1 MKYVLMFAGSV
12 DEQEAWEKM
21 PESTR
26 AAGYE
31 RVNQWFEEHSRAG
44 RITGGAEL
52 QGPSSATTVRIKNG
66 KAVVT
71 DGPFIEA
78 KEIIGGFAVVEVKEP
93 GRGARDGQDLARWRH
108 RRSPAGSR
116 PFRRLKKRAPAPTM
130 RSRRFSGRRPGG

>member
-12 DEQEAWEKM
+12 QEQEAWEKM
-21 PESTR
+21 PEAVRVT
-26 AAGYE
+26 AYE

-52 QGPSSATTVRIKNG
+52 QGPSSSTTVRIKNG

-78 KEIIGGFAVVEVKEP
+78 KEVIGGYAIFELGNEEDAIELAKTWPAGGTVEV
-93 GRGARDGQDLARWRH
+93 
-108 RRSPAGSR
+108 R
-116 PFRRLKKRAPAPTM
+116 PLVER
-130 RSRRFSGRRPGG
+130 